1 MGIREHMVKPA
12 VFWSA
17 VIGVKET
24 MMIRARNI
32 HWIVVMALAWFGTAS
47 ALLAGEPLEVIK
59 VSADRAIQILK
70 DPQLQ
75 AKEKK
80 KERIERLKEIA
91 NPMFDFEE
99 MARRSLGPHW
109 RRRSPLEQKE
119 FVKLFRDF
127 IERIYSNNVD
137 LYAGERIVMG
147 KEIID
152 NDYAQVDS
160 SFINPKGEEFS
171 VVFRLRR
178 TERKWKVYDAVVENI
193 SIVNN
198 YRSQFDR
205 VISKSSF
212 EELIRLL
219 KEKAG

>member
-1 MGIREHMVKPA
+1 MI
-12 VFWSA
+12 S
-17 VIGVKET
+17 IGVKEM
-24 MMIRARNI
+24 MMISARNI
-32 HWIVVMALAWFGTAS
+32 RWIVVLALAEFGIAS
-47 ALLAGEPLEVIK
+47 ALLAGEALEVIK

-75 AKEKK
+75 AKEKR

-91 NPMFDFEE
+91 NPLFDFEE

-109 RRRSPLEQKE
+109 RRRSPQEQKE

-127 IERIYSNNVD
+127 VEKTYSNNVD
-137 LYAGERIVMG
+137 LYAGEQIVMG
-147 KEIID
+147 KETID

-178 TERKWKVYDAVVENI
+178 TGGKWKVYDAVVENI

-219 KEKAG
+219 KEKGG

>member
-1 MGIREHMVKPA
+1 MTSARTIR
-12 VFWSA
+12 
-17 VIGVKET
+17 
-24 MMIRARNI
+24 
-32 HWIVVMALAWFGTAS
+32 WIALLALAEFGIAS
-47 ALLAGEPLEVIK
+47 TLLAGEPLEVVK

-80 KERIERLKEIA
+80 KERIERLKEIV
-91 NPMFDFEE
+91 NPLFDYEE

-109 RRRSPLEQKE
+109 RRRSPQEQKE

-127 IERIYSNNVD
+127 LEKIYSDRVD
-137 LYAGERIVMG
+137 LYAGERVVYG
-147 KEIID
+147 RETVED
-152 NDYAQVDS
+152 DYAQVES
-160 SFINPKGEEFS
+160 TLVNPKGEEVS
-171 VVFRLRR
+171 IVYRLRR
-178 TERKWKVYDAVVENI
+178 NSGKWKVYDAVVENI

>member
-1 MGIREHMVKPA
+1 M
-12 VFWSA
+12 S
-17 VIGVKET
+17 IGVKE
-24 MMIRARNI
+24 MMMTSAGKIR
-32 HWIVVMALAWFGTAS
+32 WIILLALAEFGTAS
-47 ALLAGEPLEVIK
+47 TLLAGEPLEVIK

-91 NPMFDFEE
+91 NPLFDFEE

-109 RRRSPLEQKE
+109 RRRSPQEQKE

-127 IERIYSNNVD
+127 LEKTYSNNVD
-137 LYAGERIVMG
+137 LYAGERIVMS

-160 SFINPKGEEFS
+160 IFVNPKGEEFS

-178 TERKWKVYDAVVENI
+178 TEAKWKVYDALVENI

-198 YRSQFDR
+198 YRSQFDKL
-205 VISKSSF
+205 ISKSSF
-212 EELIRLL
+212 EELMRLL
-219 KEKAG
+219 KDKAG